1 MSDEYS
7 VRARD
12 IDPVVVDLDHD
23 ERLVQG
29 VSLVRVK
36 EHGLVGLSY
45 SDGTKR
51 EVPAEDLVRV
61 RSWP

>member
-7 VRARD
+7 TPARD
-12 IDPVVVDLDHD
+12 IDPVVVDLDHG

-29 VSLVRVK
+29 VSLVKVK
-36 EHGLVGLSY
+36 EHGVVGLSY

-51 EVPAEDLVRV
+51 EVPADEVVRV
-61 RSWP
+61 RPWP